1 MLDFKTY
8 ILEAKKI
15 TVSSELL
22 DDDSEVFMFDV
33 GNKDVTLVD
42 ASVLT
47 KDGVVVEPVD
57 YNEGGSHGSNK
68 VPADVKKWINSEL
81 KKGVEITKA
90 FKKKFDAELL
100 KKLDQ

>member
-33 GNKDVTLVD
+33 GNRDVTLVD

-47 KDGVVVEPVD
+47 KDGVVIEPVD
-57 YNEGGSHGSNK
+57 FNEGGSHGSNK
-68 VPADVKKWINSEL
+68 VPADVKKWITKEL
-81 KKGVEITKA
+81 KKGTEITKA

-100 KKLDQ
+100 KKLGQ

>member
-47 KDGVVVEPVD
+47 KDGVVIEPVD
-57 YNEGGSHGSNK
+57 FNEGGSHGSNK
-68 VPADVKKWINSEL
+68 VPADVKKWITSKL
-81 KKGVEITKA
+81 KKGTEITKA

-100 KKLDQ
+100 KKLGQ